1 MTRLIL
7 VIVIALSTV
16 GHAAAQDRPVIFVH
30 GFGSSGETWSG
41 AASRLQTSLAIQPAT
56 PSLNARA
63 LYESQADDL
72 QWQSGGLG
80 SDAVAVGHSNG
91 GLVARQWNRQHPLAG
106 VITVGTPHGGAPLV
120 RNLSAYA
127 GFNWEL
133 VWSVNDVFRSFGQ
146 ACCNWQ
152 WILSMYSNVWQL
164 AADMAASS
172 VPEIA
177 SAVAVNTAFPVTP
190 EMAPGSSFLASINS
204 SGNLT
209 REAAAIPVRV
219 GIVSTAYN
227 LYGAAPCARLFPMK
241 VTWSPTG
248 ATPRVSA
255 WRPTPPYIYANAPYE
270 DWWAFDIAS
279 GLSTAAWYLTVMD
292 EWWCQ
297 SVSLVGLGAC
307 WVNDTIV
314 PQWSQV
320 YPGGLYIDSGWQGPA
335 HTQETRMSDALID
348 RVLTTYLQFQG
359 ARRRHSRPMARQCS
373 MATSTS
379 AAARGRRA
387 ATRRSLAGTGTTR
400 CRPCTCHR
408 AAPSFSTSTPISE
421 ANRSSCLETM
431 PTSGIMLDLDQ
442 TGRGMMWPAQSA
454 SSDRSHSMRVHCR
467 GGRHGRAVAG
477 LITGSGPSSSSLT
490 PIHLHGADGWGRPAV
505 HGSAVY
511 YLSRHHELYAV
522 DRDTGATKWRR
533 TLHHAA
539 NRGTAGTS
547 VVVERGRV
555 IVGDDDLFAFDAES
569 GVPRWRFSSQ
579 VDNGLGPY
587 LGAAAE
593 GVVYAEWR
601 QVMSTP
607 STSPPVV
614 RRAVGGPY
622 GTHAVVTPPSWK
634 TALRSQPI
642 PTSQRSG
649 VAVSSST
656 MLLPAHCA
664 GTRHSLPPLL
674 RCRLARL
681 ADQWSRTRWS
691 WRHRATE
698 VSTASD
704 ASPAKSLG
712 AYRLSQAWAR
722 TIARDCFAETCSL
735 SHPSPA
741 SSSPWMFRAS
751 KSNGGTRRL
760 KTDPSPSTSQ
770 PMKRP
775 STCPLRLA
783 V

>member
-133 VWSVNDVFRSFGQ
+133 VWSVNDLFRSFGQ

-209 REAAAIPVRV
+209 REAAVIPVRV

-227 LYGAAPCARLFPMK
+227 FYWGGALRAAFPDEGDLVAYWRDAARFGME
-241 VTWSPTG
+241 TY
-248 ATPRVSA
+248 AA
-255 WRPTPPYIYANAPYE
+255 YIYANAPYE

-348 RVLTTYLQFQG
+348 RVLTTYL
-359 ARRRHSRPMARQCS
+359 AVP
-373 MATSTS
+373 
-379 AAARGRRA
+379 GR
-387 ATRRSLAGTGTTR
+387 
-400 CRPCTCHR
+400 
-408 AAPSFSTSTPISE
+408 TSTPQPSNGE
-421 ANRSSCLETM
+421 AVLYGDIDFGGGSWSSSGDSSFIGWDWNDQVSSVHVPPGRTVVLYQHADFGGESLEL
-431 PTSGIMLDLDQ
+431 SGDDADLRNHAGPGPDG
-442 TGRGMMWPAQSA
+442 TWNDVA
-454 SSDRSHSMRVHCR
+454 SSIRV
-467 GGRHGRAVAG
+467 
-477 LITGSGPSSSSLT
+477 
-490 PIHLHGADGWGRPAV
+490 
-505 HGSAVY
+505 
-511 YLSRHHELYAV
+511 
-522 DRDTGATKWRR
+522 
-533 TLHHAA
+533 
-539 NRGTAGTS
+539 
-547 VVVERGRV
+547 
-555 IVGDDDLFAFDAES
+555 F
-569 GVPRWRFSSQ
+569 
-579 VDNGLGPY
+579 
-587 LGAAAE
+587 
-593 GVVYAEWR
+593 
-601 QVMSTP
+601 
-607 STSPPVV
+607 
-614 RRAVGGPY
+614 
-622 GTHAVVTPPSWK
+622 
-634 TALRSQPI
+634 
-642 PTSQRSG
+642 
-649 VAVSSST
+649 
-656 MLLPAHCA
+656 
-664 GTRHSLPPLL
+664 
-674 RCRLARL
+674 
-681 ADQWSRTRWS
+681 
-691 WRHRATE
+691 
-698 VSTASD
+698 
-704 ASPAKSLG
+704 
-712 AYRLSQAWAR
+712 
-722 TIARDCFAETCSL
+722 
-735 SHPSPA
+735 
-741 SSSPWMFRAS
+741 
-751 KSNGGTRRL
+751 
-760 KTDPSPSTSQ
+760 
-770 PMKRP
+770 
-775 STCPLRLA
+775 
-783 V
+783 